1 MGYTI
6 KELSLKSPYYISKE
20 RRLELE
26 HFCKQYPEWVKV
38 VNGLNLIYHST
49 NEVKTTDISD
59 ATYINARARALMRYT
74 NKISFIDDA
83 LAASI
88 EDMIDIYHMQ
98 IDYQAVYDAM
108 LKLITKGGSYEKS
121 DLPNHISEYR
131 YRELRRRF
139 FYILSIRRN

>member
-26 HFCKQYPEWVKV
+26 HFCKQYPEWVKA
-38 VNGLNLIYHST
+38 VNGLNLIHHST
-49 NEVKTTDISD
+49 NEVKSTDISD
-59 ATYINARARALMRYT
+59 STYINTRALMRYT
-74 NKISFIDDA
+74 NKISLIDDA

-88 EDMIDIYHMQ
+88 EDMIDIYHMK

-121 DLPNHISEYR
+121 DLPNYISEYR
-131 YRELRRRF
+131 YRELRRQF
-139 FYILSIRRN
+139 FYILSIRRD